1 MSLSLPMMSVLSEFE
16 SAFSQ
21 PTWRKMQVLIVGT
34 LLARGRRTVTAA
46 LRQMGLHEVSNFS
59 LYHHVLNRAR
69 WAALELSRRLLLR
82 LVRTF
87 VAVGG
92 ELTFVI
98 DETLERRWGRRITRR
113 GHYRDPLASSKE
125 RSVATSGLRWIVLTL
140 VITPPWTQRSW
151 ALPVLSVPASTP
163 EVSRRLGLRHKT
175 VPHRARQMMLA
186 VRRWLPEVEMTVIGD
201 QTYSVHELGGACA
214 RWDVRLVA
222 PLRMDA
228 ALYEPA
234 PPRRPGTNGR
244 PRVKGERLPQLKQGL
259 KDPQTI
265 WHRIRVRWYNGRRR
279 ELDVT
284 SGTAVWYR
292 IGQPVLPIRW
302 VLVRDPKGLLE
313 PRAYFSTCPNDRPRA
328 VVQQFIKRW
337 TIETTFEESRT
348 HLGLET
354 QRQWSDRAIERTTP
368 CLFGLYSV
376 VALLAHALHPDGRI
390 PMQRT
395 AWYDKPQATFADVL
409 AAIRRHLWGELSYST
424 SAHAPDFIRIPRSE
438 LWRLVQALCYAH

>member
-1 MSLSLPMMSVLSEFE
+1 MSLSQPIMSVLCEFE

-21 PTWRKMQVLIVGT
+21 PTWSKVQVLIIGT

-46 LRQMGLHEVSNFS
+46 LRHMGLHEASQFG

-69 WAALELSRRLLLR
+69 WSALALSRRMVLL

-98 DETLERRWGRRITRR
+98 DETLERRWGRRITKR
-113 GHYRDPLASSKE
+113 GHYRDPLASGKQ
-125 RSVATSGLRWIVLTL
+125 RSVAASGLRWIVLTL
-140 VITPPWTQRSW
+140 VITPPWTQRPW
-151 ALPVLSVPASTP
+151 ALPVLSVPAPTP

-186 VRRWLPEVEMTVIGD
+186 VRRWLPGMELTVIGD
-201 QTYSVHELGGACA
+201 QSYSVHELGQACA
-214 RWDVRLVA
+214 RWDVRLVT
-222 PLRMDA
+222 PLRLDA
-228 ALYEPA
+228 ALYVPA
-234 PPRRPGTNGR
+234 APRRPGTNGR
-244 PRVKGERLPQLKQGL
+244 PRVKGERLPPLAQVREGA
-259 KDPQTI
+259 QTP
-265 WHRIRVRWYNGRRR
+265 WQRIRVRWYNGRRR

-302 VLVRDPKGLLE
+302 VLVRDPKGRLD
-313 PRAYFSTCPNDRPRA
+313 PRAYCSTCTTDRPQA

-368 CLFGLYSV
+368 CLLGLYSV
-376 VALLAHALHPDGRI
+376 VTLLAHALHPDGKI
-390 PMQRT
+390 PVRGA
-395 AWYDKPQATFADVL
+395 AWYPKSHATFADVL
-409 AAIRRHLWGELSYST
+409 AVVRRHLWGDFSYST
-424 SAHAPDFIRIPRSE
+424 SAHAPDLVGIPRSE
-438 LWRLVQALCYAH
+438 LSRLVQAVCYAH

>member
-1 MSLSLPMMSVLSEFE
+1 MSLSEPMMSVLSEFE

-34 LLARGRRTVTAA
+34 LLARGRRTVTTA
-46 LRQMGLHEVSNFS
+46 LRQMGLYEASNFS

-69 WAALELSRRLLLR
+69 WSALALSRCLLLL

-87 VAVGG
+87 VIAGG

-98 DETLERRWGRRITRR
+98 DETLERRWGHRIKMR
-113 GHYRDPLASSKE
+113 GHYRDPLASSRQ
-125 RSVATSGLRWIVLTL
+125 RSVATSGVRWIVLTL
-140 VITPPWTQRSW
+140 VITTPWTQRSW

-186 VRRWLPEVEMTVIGD
+186 VRRWLPAVEMTVIGD

-244 PRVKGERLPQLKQGL
+244 PRVKGERLPQLKQVL
-259 KDPQTI
+259 QEAQTP

-313 PRAYFSTCPNDRPRA
+313 PRAYFSTCPNDRPRT

-337 TIETTFEESRT
+337 TIETTFEESRS
-348 HLGLET
+348 HLGIET

-376 VALLAHALHPDGRI
+376 VALLAHALHPDGKI
-390 PMQRT
+390 PLQRT

-409 AAIRRHLWGELSYST
+409 AAVRRHLWGELSSST
-424 SAHAPDFIRIPRSE
+424 SAHAPDFIGIPRSE
-438 LWRLVQALCYAH
+438 FWRLVQALCYAH